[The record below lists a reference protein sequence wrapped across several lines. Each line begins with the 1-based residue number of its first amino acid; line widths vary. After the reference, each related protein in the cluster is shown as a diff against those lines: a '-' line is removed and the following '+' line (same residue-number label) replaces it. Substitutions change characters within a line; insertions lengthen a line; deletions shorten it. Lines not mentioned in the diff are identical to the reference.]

1 MRGFSLAARLRRSAA
16 LALSLFSSSCVTGQG
31 GTLVPRSDPA
41 AFVEAARRI
50 EALKIELAG
59 DRTDTISL
67 ELDAPY
73 LPSSVKARG
82 AIAVRTPEQLRM
94 IMLGPGGT
102 TAMDLWMKGDRFR
115 FSIPSLSR
123 EITGDARTPAEQ
135 KRGLPVD
142 FLRAFMLDPLGGRL
156 LAASKSGS
164 GLRILLEDKD
174 GKTSELTLLEGK
186 ALRLHRWWFS
196 DARGIY
202 EEEWIDASG
211 FGCATATY
219 RQKTTQLVVTAR
231 CEKSRPSLNEA
242 ALEEPGSGNGP

>member
-1 MRGFSLAARLRRSAA
+1 MGARV
-16 LALSLFSSSCVTGQG
+16 ALSLLLSGCAASDAGPA
-31 GTLVPRSDPA
+31 VPRSDPA
-41 AFVEAARRI
+41 AFLEAVHRI
-50 EALKIELAG
+50 EALKGELAG

-82 AIAVRTPEQLRM
+82 AIAVRAPDQLRM

-115 FSIPSLSR
+115 FSIPSLGR
-123 EITGDARTPAEQ
+123 EIAGDARTPAEE

-164 GLRILLEDKD
+164 ELRILLEEKG
-174 GKTSELTLLEGK
+174 GKISELTLLTGK
-186 ALRLHRWWFS
+186 ALKLHRSWFN
-196 DARGIY
+196 DAGELY
-202 EEEWIDASG
+202 EEEWIEASG
-211 FGCATATY
+211 FGCASATY
-219 RQKTTQLVVTAR
+219 RQKTTQLVVAAR
-231 CEKSRPSLNEA
+231 CEKSRASLNEA
-242 ALEEPGSGNGP
+242 ALEEPSAGSGS

>member
-1 MRGFSLAARLRRSAA
+1 MGGCSLAPRLRRCAELAA
-16 LALSLFSSSCVTGQG
+16 CLLLSGCAASEG
-31 GTLVPRSDPA
+31 GPVVPRTDPG
-41 AFVEAARRI
+41 AFVEAVRRI
-50 EALKIELAG
+50 EALKAELAG

-73 LPSSVKARG
+73 LPSTIKARG
-82 AIAVRTPEQLRM
+82 AIAVRAPDQLRM

-115 FSIPSLSR
+115 FSIPSLGR

-142 FLRAFMLDPLGGRL
+142 FLRAFMLDPLGGRV

-164 GLRILLEDKD
+164 ELRILLEE
-174 GKTSELTLLEGK
+174 GGNISELTLFANK
-186 ALRLHRWWFS
+186 ALKLHRSWFS
-196 DARGIY
+196 TTAELY
-202 EEEWIDASG
+202 EEEWIDATG
-211 FGCATATY
+211 FGCAAATY
-219 RQKTTQLVVTAR
+219 RQKTTQLVVAAR

-242 ALEEPGSGNGP
+242 ALEEPSAGSGP